1 MKYIFKYKNKSE
13 VVANH
18 VDDTIALLYNM
29 SYPEVDF
36 MKDII
41 PKCKQIREEYKGDNP
56 NNAFYLTGKDGKKY
70 LYPLDF
76 YYCPAEFQSMIVD
89 NFCDAFGITTVWE
102 SHVDALLQYI
112 NNVDNACITE
122 VYEKDDNGF
131 YSRSYKHLPSLKD
144 ALKEIIKDDNVLD
157 EVYNTIEDYIDKAK
171 HFYRFG
177 LREENQFRG
186 GVVFHSP
193 NSNRDTVKAAWKEV
207 FDKDIDIPDDSEWGD
222 EYQLEEEEN
231 D

>member
-1 MKYIFKYKNKSE
+1 MKYVFKYKNRSE
-13 VVANH
+13 VIANH
-18 VDDTIALLYNM
+18 VDDTIALLYNL

-41 PKCKQIREEYKGDNP
+41 PKCKQLREEYKGDKAED
-56 NNAFYLTGKDGKKY
+56 AFYLKGKDGKRY

-76 YYCPAEFQSMIVD
+76 YYCPAKFQSMIVD
-89 NFCDAFGITTVWE
+89 SFCDAFGITTVWE
-102 SHVDALLQYI
+102 SHVDALLRYI
-112 NNVDNACITE
+112 RNIDNACITE

-131 YSRSYKHLPSLKD
+131 YSRNYKHLPSLKD
-144 ALKEIIKDDNVLD
+144 ALKEIIKDDKVLD
-157 EVYNTIEDYIDKAK
+157 GAYNTIEDYIDKAK

-193 NSNRDTVKAAWKEV
+193 NTNRETVKAAWKEV
-207 FDKDIDIPDDSEWGD
+207 FDKDIEIPDDSEWGD

>member
-13 VVANH
+13 VIADN
-18 VDDTIALLYNM
+18 VDSTIELLYNM
-29 SYPEVDF
+29 SYPEVNF

-41 PKCKQIREEYKGDNP
+41 PKCRQLRKEYKG
-56 NNAFYLTGKDGKKY
+56 NNSKDAFYLTGKNGKKY

-76 YYCPAEFQSMIVD
+76 YYCPAEFQTMVVN
-89 NFCDAFGITTVWE
+89 NFCDAYNITTVWE
-102 SHVDALLQYI
+102 QYIDRLLEYI
-112 NNVDNACITE
+112 NNVDGACIIE
-122 VYEKDDNGF
+122 VYEKDSNGTF
-131 YSRSYKHLPSLKD
+131 SRQYKHLPSLKD
-144 ALKEIIKDDNVLD
+144 SLKEIIKDDKVLD
-157 EVYNTIEDYIDKAK
+157 QVYNNIEDYINKAK

-177 LREENQFRG
+177 LREENQFRA

-193 NSNRDTVKAAWKEV
+193 NTNRNTVKEAWKEV
-207 FDKDIDIPDDSEWGD
+207 FDKDIEIPDDLEWGD

>member
-1 MKYIFKYKNKSE
+1 MKYIFKYKTRSE
-13 VVANH
+13 VIANH
-18 VDDTIALLYNM
+18 VDDTIALLYNL

-56 NNAFYLTGKDGKKY
+56 RDAFYLTGKDGKKY

-76 YYCPAEFQSMIVD
+76 YYCPAEFQTMIVD
-89 NFCDAFGITTVWE
+89 NFSDACGIRTVWE
-102 SHVDALLQYI
+102 DHIDVLLDYI
-112 NNVDNACITE
+112 NNVDNNCVIET
-122 VYEKDDNGF
+122 YEKDSNGVT
-131 YSRSYKHLPSLKD
+131 SRSYKHLPSLKD
-144 ALKEIIKDDNVLD
+144 SLKEIIKDDKVLD
-157 EVYNTIEDYIDKAK
+157 EAYNTIEYYIDKAK